1 VAVWSPVFVRRP
13 VGRARRPLDAFPQTH
28 KHVGSFTIAGATP
41 SLIKV
46 PLKFFYRSSKVVGAG
61 SHGPCNLR
69 SEKWTNEESRV
80 PGPKVGGTEG
90 AKRAYLL

>member
-1 VAVWSPVFVRRP
+1 MAVWSPVFVRRP

-46 PLKFFYRSSKVVGAG
+46 PLKFFYRSSKAAGAG
-61 SHGPCNLR
+61 SHGPGTLR
-69 SEKWTNEESRV
+69 VMRNGPTRN
-80 PGPKVGGTEG
+80 PGPREAQRCGGTEG
-90 AKRAYLL
+90 GQ